1 MAHLKRLVAS
11 VLLAAGMLLV
21 FGGLSAAVGFT
32 PSGIVASIAVIAA
45 LLYAGAVWFG
55 PVARVPGAGAPV
67 PLVVFDRHGR
77 IVTGAEIE
85 QRCAAALA
93 GTGSRFPCLHQGRMV
108 VFDALPVRSADG
120 AIVYGILLSADAE
133 PAAIAATA

>member
-1 MAHLKRLVAS
+1 
-11 VLLAAGMLLV
+11 
-21 FGGLSAAVGFT
+21 
-32 PSGIVASIAVIAA
+32 

-55 PVARVPGAGAPV
+55 PTPRVPVAGAPV

-77 IVTGAEIE
+77 IVTGSAAGEPLSHQFPEMLRQEIE

-93 GTGSRFPCLHQGRMV
+93 GTGSRFPCLHKGRMV